1 MTEAINGHCRQ
12 ISKSDK
18 HGKELKNEVKK
29 CPYSHHHKRGKIT
42 CILMHS

>member
-18 HGKELKNEVKK
+18 HGKELKNGVKK
-29 CPYSHHHKRGKIT
+29 NVH
-42 CILMHS
+42 ILTIIKGEKLLVF